1 MSKKLDTASIA
12 SELSEGSAF
21 FRRTPVSQPKDKQV
35 TSLPEKVSPPDTQPT
50 GRPPDEPATRPSGR
64 ETGKRVLVRRGFE
77 WYEDQL
83 AALKRLSL
91 REQMEGK
98 PGSMS
103 QMVREAL
110 DAYLQK
116 RASKK

>member
-1 MSKKLDTASIA
+1 MSKKLDTASIT

-21 FRRTPVSQPKDKQV
+21 FRRTPVSQPQGNP
-35 TSLPEKVSPPDTQPT
+35 TPPLPEKVSPLETQPT
-50 GRPPDEPATRPSGR
+50 ERPPDEAATRPSDR

-110 DAYLQK
+110 DAYLLK
-116 RASKK
+116 RASEG